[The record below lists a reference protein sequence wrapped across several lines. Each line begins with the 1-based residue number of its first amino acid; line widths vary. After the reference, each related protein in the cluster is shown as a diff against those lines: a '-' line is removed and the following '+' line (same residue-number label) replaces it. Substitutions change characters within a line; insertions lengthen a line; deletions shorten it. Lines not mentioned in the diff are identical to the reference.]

1 MSKPEELQISLPT
14 IFSQNYNPSTTEE
27 KDYWNI
33 VPSKNKYQ
41 SLDLQLMNKS
51 KNILGIKRKRK
62 KKDSQTKLDTN
73 LADTLPFS
81 KSKQESLHNQIKNV
95 SKKKSFLD
103 IKQNQNIY
111 KDPYLFNENL
121 LGEIKSISSI
131 NENNILEPNLSNS
144 FDSKDKHMNFLDNSL
159 DLGIPPLKINN
170 NVINIDYNNS
180 QNLNSSQRLRKS
192 DNFPLFEEV
201 DKDFFIGSNFNNFD
215 RDMDEYKTPNTGK
228 LCFINDIK
236 RENNNFLEIKHKIDS
251 KRKSFK
257 IDYKQY
263 NGDCLQPES
272 DQDIPNVSYNIKGIN
287 INSKNIKDNNIENNP
302 LPNILTKEEKDR
314 NKFISKILEF
324 SNKNKFKFKLDQREF
339 GKQLEH
345 INNKKNEKE
354 KHNNSF
360 LKNHK
365 DLIGPALDFED
376 NIYSFLDKR
385 IINLKKA
392 IFDYAF
398 ILINLL
404 IKEKTNQLVKV
415 LYDST
420 AKRITADINKK
431 LLGSKLS
438 AIFCYCQD
446 IQDISHYELGYNSK
460 TIEYIEKNKENE
472 SEANFILSLTLKEF
486 INDLFIKDKK
496 NGLISYLKEV
506 NEEMK
511 KTFEKIKNEKNKIFE
526 NNFIKQKLESMN
538 IIDNTL
544 CINIE
549 EYFDSKNTRE
559 KKTSN

>member
-1 MSKPEELQISLPT
+1 MSKPEELQICLPT

-62 KKDSQTKLDTN
+62 KKDSQTKLETN
-73 LADTLPFS
+73 LDFFDTLPFS

-95 SKKKSFLD
+95 SKKKPFLD

-131 NENNILEPNLSNS
+131 NENNISEPNLSNS

-170 NVINIDYNNS
+170 NVLNI
-180 QNLNSSQRLRKS
+180 
-192 DNFPLFEEV
+192 V